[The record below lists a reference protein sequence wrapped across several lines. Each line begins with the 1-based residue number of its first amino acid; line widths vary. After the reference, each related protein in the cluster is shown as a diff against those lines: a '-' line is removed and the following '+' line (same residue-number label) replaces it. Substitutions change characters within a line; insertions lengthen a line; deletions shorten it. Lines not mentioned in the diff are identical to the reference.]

1 MRRLPVTFRPNAI
14 ADIDAI
20 FLYVLGV
27 SRDLAISAGFVDR
40 IDTRREAIGA
50 IPLGGV
56 ARSDLGDGIRLVPF
70 EKSAVI
76 RYRIVLYRIVDATV
90 EITNAFY
97 RGRDYDALLR
107 NKS

>member
-1 MRRLPVTFRPNAI
+1 MRRLPVTFRPNAF

-27 SRDLAISAGFVDR
+27 SRDLATSAGFVDR

-56 ARSDLGDGIRLVPF
+56 ARSDLGDGIRFVPF
-70 EKSAVI
+70 ETSSVI
-76 RYRIVLYRIVDATV
+76 RYRIVDETV
-90 EITNAFY
+90 EITNVFY

>member
-20 FLYVLGV
+20 FLYVLSV
-27 SRDLAISAGFVDR
+27 SRDVATSAGFVDR
-40 IDTRREAIGA
+40 IYARCQAIGT
-50 IPLGGV
+50 IPFGGI
-56 ARSDLGDGIRLVPF
+56 ARHDLGDGIRLVPF

-76 RYRIVLYRIVDATV
+76 LYRVLDDAVD
-90 EITNAFY
+90 ITNVFY

-107 NKS
+107 NKT